1 MSTAELSTDLTEER
15 VTASE
20 LLLIREQCRLE
31 LIEGRLLRKP
41 YRGFQ
46 DGALCATLN
55 FVVGTWVKERRL
67 GKVVASTGFVVSRD
81 PDTVLAPVIAFI
93 ASERVDALSFG
104 GDGYVQGPP
113 DLAIEVVLYA
123 EDAADYTGKARRW
136 LLAGAK
142 LVWVFDAAFASVTV
156 YKSLD
161 DVRILT
167 GDAALDGGELLP
179 GFSYPLAE
187 LFAGLESK

>member
-1 MSTAELSTDLTEER
+1 MNTALFNADSSRSFAAHDLAEC
-15 VTASE
+15 
-20 LLLIREQCRLE
+20 RENCRLE
-31 LIEGRLLRKP
+31 LIEGQLLRKP

-93 ASERVDALSFG
+93 TSERIDALSFG

-113 DLAIEVVLYA
+113 DLAVEVVSYA
-123 EDAADYTGKARRW
+123 EDAAHYTGKARRW
-136 LLAGAK
+136 LRAGAK
-142 LVWVFDAAFASVTV
+142 LVWVFDAACESVTV
-156 YKSLD
+156 YKSLE

-179 GFSYPLAE
+179 GFSYQLAE
-187 LFAGLESK
+187 LFAGLDAK